1 MKKRVLSIL
10 LAATMVGTMIA
21 GCGNSGGNS
30 EGGSSDSGDGE
41 GSSITVLVESG
52 SPAEALANET
62 AADFEAETGCKVVV
76 DAVWMKNRETCF

>member
-1 MKKRVLSIL
+1 MEPELNNLKRRSNMKKRVLSIL

-41 GSSITVLVESG
+41 DR
-52 SPAEALANET
+52 SPDEFSACACLHRRL
-62 AADFEAETGCKVVV
+62 CV
-76 DAVWMKNRETCF
+76 

>member
-30 EGGSSDSGDGE
+30 EGGSSDSGME
-41 GSSITVLVESG
+41 KEAVLPFS
-52 SPAEALANET
+52 LK
-62 AADFEAETGCKVVV
+62 ADLRRKHWQMKQQLILRQKQ
-76 DAVWMKNRETCF
+76 DAR